1 MAFTRI
7 LFCATFLFT
16 ATAVFAE
23 SLAFQRAIRL
33 AFSHSTEIGIAQ
45 ADVKRAA
52 AAYLETHS
60 AYIPQLVLGSNAGYA
75 YGFPLS
81 LEGSVPEVPFE
92 CAHPASKQ
100 AQEAAATARAP

>member
-23 SLAFQRAIRL
+23 SLPFQRAIRL
-33 AFSHSTEIGIAQ
+33 ALSHSTEIAIAQ

-52 AAYLETHS
+52 ATMPLNLSVCYETADQEVGRS
-60 AYIPQLVLGSNAGYA
+60 DVL
-75 YGFPLS
+75 
-81 LEGSVPEVPFE
+81 
-92 CAHPASKQ
+92 
-100 AQEAAATARAP
+100 